1 LHAIIT
7 AATNNPAGAAE
18 MGEELMERCTETEA
32 VRLGFGE
39 RPPGRAQRTRSSSG
53 RELAARTRIEE
64 I

>member
-1 LHAIIT
+1 
-7 AATNNPAGAAE
+7 